1 MEWLD
6 TIPFQ
11 KWSEVEKQKHQS
23 IIKVAENYCI
33 IILALFINP
42 IEQGSKKSWVT

>member
-1 MEWLD
+1 MGWLD

-33 IILALFINP
+33 IILVFINP
-42 IEQGSKKSWVT
+42 IEQGGKKSWVT